1 MYANHTTHVKR
12 EHTVAEEQRCITK
25 HWPLGTHAQ
34 HNTKAFLTTET
45 QVLSST
51 WLVPQLT
58 EQFRSQVT
66 ERLEVVKQSS
76 GEEGSLLN
84 QMDKVLH
91 PTNQSYQVL
100 CDSRSQSSLHDFWR
114 QTGGVSQLEE
124 A

>member
-1 MYANHTTHVKR
+1 MQVQQNMLVGHNTHL
-12 EHTVAEEQRCITK
+12 
-25 HWPLGTHAQ
+25 PLSTQAQ
-34 HNTKAFLTTET
+34 HNTKVLLTTHT

-51 WLVPQLT
+51 WLVSQLT

-91 PTNQSYQVL
+91 PTNQSYHVL
-100 CDSRSQSSLHDFWR
+100 CDSRAQPSLHDFW
-114 QTGGVSQLEE
+114 GNMGE
-124 A
+124 